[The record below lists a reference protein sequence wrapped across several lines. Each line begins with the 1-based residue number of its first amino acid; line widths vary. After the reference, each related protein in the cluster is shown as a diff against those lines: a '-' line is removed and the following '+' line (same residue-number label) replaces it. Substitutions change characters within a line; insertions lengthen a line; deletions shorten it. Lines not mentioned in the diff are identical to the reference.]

1 MQRKSL
7 RQIFIHPISY
17 MAVIY
22 NCEATNALW
31 TWKRRSSKVRR
42 SDLFFAPRIYLPN
55 CQYLM
60 FNVFVRLLILAG
72 GIIFAWFMHA
82 LCSAFFLFTLDIFL
96 SYTHNKSNIVF
107 FIIHSHL
114 APDTSYS
121 AFLLPTPSVGSMY
134 TSACL
139 YQHYEALKIHECL
152 LINYVP
158 EICCSELNQNQIKHH
173 YHSMLSLR
181 HGFVFCFR
189 SENLFRR
196 INEIFFYPIDF
207 LHERCLLELRL
218 VMHLCFWLTTEVCL
232 SVAWEIVT
240 SVKRCFNKQRRSRNY
255 KNLLKNKIIQLL
267 LW

>member
-1 MQRKSL
+1 
-7 RQIFIHPISY
+7 
-17 MAVIY
+17 
-22 NCEATNALW
+22 
-31 TWKRRSSKVRR
+31 
-42 SDLFFAPRIYLPN
+42 
-55 CQYLM
+55 
-60 FNVFVRLLILAG
+60 
-72 GIIFAWFMHA
+72 MHA

-196 INEIFFYPIDF
+196 INEIFF
-207 LHERCLLELRL
+207 
-218 VMHLCFWLTTEVCL
+218 L
-232 SVAWEIVT
+232 SNRFFT
-240 SVKRCFNKQRRSRNY
+240 
-255 KNLLKNKIIQLL
+255 
-267 LW
+267 